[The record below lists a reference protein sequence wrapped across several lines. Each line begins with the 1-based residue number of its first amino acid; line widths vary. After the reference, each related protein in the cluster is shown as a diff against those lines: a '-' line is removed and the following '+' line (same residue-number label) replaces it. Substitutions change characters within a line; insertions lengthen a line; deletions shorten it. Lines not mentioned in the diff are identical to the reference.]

1 MTVTLAMSKTKENLM
16 RAFAGESQARN
27 RYMFA
32 AAEAKKQQLH
42 VLHTVFEYTA
52 NQEQAH
58 AKVFYQF
65 LQELNGEV
73 IDIDGSYPVNISTN
87 VNDLLQMAKHNEFE
101 EHDTVYPAFAQ
112 TAQEEGFLN
121 IAAAF
126 RMIAEIEKVH
136 GERFAYLAQ
145 QMEKDQLFAAEQEVE
160 WACLHCGY
168 IHKGKEAPKKCPVC
182 QHDQGYYIRREL
194 APYEILN

>member
-1 MTVTLAMSKTKENLM
+1 MTVTLAMSKTKVNLM

-42 VLHTVFEYTA
+42 ILQTVFEYTA

-73 IDIDGSYPVNISTN
+73 VDIDGSYPVNISAS
-87 VNDLLQMAKHNEFE
+87 VNDLLQMAKHNEFD
-101 EHDTVYPAFAQ
+101 EHDTVYPSFAQ

-145 QMEKDQLFAAEQEVE
+145 QMEKNQLFAAEQEVE

-168 IHKGKEAPKKCPVC
+168 IHRGKEAPKKCPVC
-182 QHDQGYYIRREL
+182 QHEQGYYLRREL
-194 APYEILN
+194 APYEILK

>member
-1 MTVTLAMSKTKENLM
+1 MSTTLAMSKTKENLM

-42 VLHTVFEYTA
+42 VLQTVFEYTA

-73 IDIDGSYPVNISTN
+73 VNIDGGYPVNVTN
-87 VNDLLQMAKHNEFE
+87 DINELLQMAKHNEFE
-101 EHDTVYPAFAQ
+101 EHETVYPAFAQ
-112 TAQEEGFLN
+112 IAQEEGFLN

-145 QMEKDQLFAAEQEVE
+145 KMKDGKLFVALEERE

-168 IHKGKEAPKKCPVC
+168 IYNGAEAPKKCPVC
-182 QHDQGYYIRREL
+182 QHDQGYYLRLEL
-194 APYEILN
+194 APYEILK